1 MESMFRRSTLRLSIF
16 LAVAGLVFLS
26 AGLRAQDNTR
36 WTRKYK
42 TPPPSSHIE
51 VTVLKADSGKPIENA
66 AVIFHPIEGDRDKGA
81 LELKSNEDG
90 KVIIDVIP
98 VGDTVRLQ
106 VIASGFQTYGQDYK
120 IDKDAL
126 TMEIRMKR
134 PGQQY
139 SIYKNNGA
147 TADNGKGTGSDK
159 NDGSSKQAAPPASGD
174 KPSGSGTAGA
184 QPDSQSGSKP
194 DSQSSTQPDQS
205 QDQAQS
211 K

>member
-1 MESMFRRSTLRLSIF
+1 MRSMFRRCILRLSVF

-26 AGLRAQDNTR
+26 AGLCAQDNTR

-42 TPPPSSHIE
+42 TPPQSSHIE
-51 VTVLKADSGKPIENA
+51 VTILKADSGKPIENA

-81 LELKSNEDG
+81 LELKSDEDG
-90 KVIIDVIP
+90 KAIIDVIP
-98 VGDTVRLQ
+98 IGDTVRLQ

-120 IDKDAL
+120 VDKDAL
-126 TMEIRMKR
+126 TVEVRMKR

-139 SIYKNNGA
+139 SLYKDKGA
-147 TADNGKGTGSDK
+147 KSDSGSGKPANPSANPPATP
-159 NDGSSKQAAPPASGD
+159 SKDAAAPPASGD
-174 KPSGSGTAGA
+174 KPSSSGSSGSQSSSQSSA
-184 QPDSQSGSKP
+184 QPD
-194 DSQSSTQPDQS
+194 